1 MVTKEVKIGR
11 CFTACTGREITS
23 ILEISLMEGAS
34 HTIHTKIRKTR
45 PKIFARY
52 FNGYFSS
59 LSNYPTYNGLEYL
72 GKLEQDVQI

>member
-1 MVTKEVKIGR
+1 MDTKEVKIGR

-23 ILEISLMEGAS
+23 ILEISVVEGAS

-52 FNGYFSS
+52 FNGCFSS
-59 LSNYPTYNGLEYL
+59 LSNYPTYSGLES
-72 GKLEQDVQI
+72 LEKP

>member
-1 MVTKEVKIGR
+1 MDTKEVKIGR
-11 CFTACTGREITS
+11 CFTACTGRKITS

-52 FNGYFSS
+52 TSQAS
-59 LSNYPTYNGLEYL
+59 PITLPTMA
-72 GKLEQDVQI
+72 